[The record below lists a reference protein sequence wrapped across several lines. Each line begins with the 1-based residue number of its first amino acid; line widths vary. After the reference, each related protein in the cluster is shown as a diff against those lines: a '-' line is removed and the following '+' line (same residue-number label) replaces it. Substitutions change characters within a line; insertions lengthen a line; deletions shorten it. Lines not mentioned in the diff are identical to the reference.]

1 MMRNA
6 ALFLGMLAIAV
17 VVWSVSGDA
26 VPEPPTNRGAALY
39 REYCFR
45 CHGASG
51 EGGDGRYPI
60 RNKQI
65 WSMGVD
71 TVITTIA
78 FGASGSLHPRQ
89 NGARKGMPP
98 APYTDAEIAEVTMF
112 VMQSIAN
119 RAVAVTAADVAR
131 VKLEYQRALR
141 ARLNAVNS
149 SQ

>member
-1 MMRNA
+1 MKRNS
-6 ALFLGMLAIAV
+6 ALFLGLLAIAV

-26 VPEPPTNRGAALY
+26 DPEPPTNRGAALY
-39 REYCFR
+39 QDYCYR
-45 CHGASG
+45 CHGSRG

-78 FGASGSLHPRQ
+78 FGASGSVHPSA

-98 APYTDAEIAEVTMF
+98 APYSDAEIAEVTMF
-112 VMQSIAN
+112 VMQTIAN
-119 RAVAVTAADVAR
+119 RTVTVTAADVAR
-131 VKLEYQRALR
+131 VKLEFQRALR
-141 ARLNAVNS
+141 VRLNTAN
-149 SQ
+149 